1 MPKPKKVARRL
12 PRRPK
17 RGVLVSA
24 APVAGPAGTGATSRP
39 TRRNEASR
47 LFSFAA
53 ARQAFRQY
61 HSDGLTGSNDVTWR
75 DACRAVSELVDESG
89 DATPVFLAEFT
100 SQLELDLGADVR
112 RPVVDMDEPIW

>member
-1 MPKPKKVARRL
+1 M
-12 PRRPK
+12 
-17 RGVLVSA
+17 LVSA
-24 APVAGPAGTGATSRP
+24 APVKPAPPAPAPRPPDEAQRGVAG
-39 TRRNEASR
+39 

-61 HSDGLTGSNDVTWR
+61 HSDGLTGTGDATWR